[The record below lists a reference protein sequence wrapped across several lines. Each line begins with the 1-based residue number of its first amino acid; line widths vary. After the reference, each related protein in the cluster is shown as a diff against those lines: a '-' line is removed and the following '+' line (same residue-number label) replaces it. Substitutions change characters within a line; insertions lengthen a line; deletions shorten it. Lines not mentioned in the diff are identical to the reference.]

1 METSTHRQD
10 ADLARRA
17 RDGDETAW
25 REIYEA
31 TCQPLFNVLCYQ
43 TGDREAAKDLLQDTY
58 LRALQH
64 LDAFRGEGTLL
75 SWLRGIALRLATD
88 RWRRLRGQVRRVV
101 HLTDQLADRQ
111 ADPSAT
117 AAACADDARLSVGG
131 AAFQV
136 ALGRLSP
143 HQRAC
148 LLLHEYEG
156 LSHAEIARELGCHE
170 ATARV
175 HHHRAT
181 QKMKQWLA
189 EPASVPADDMGGLQA

>member
-1 METSTHRQD
+1 METSEHRQD
-10 ADLARRA
+10 LDLARRA
-17 RDGDETAW
+17 RNGDEAAW

-43 TGDREAAKDLLQDTY
+43 TGDREVAKDLLQDTY
-58 LRALQH
+58 LRALQR
-64 LDAFRGEGTLL
+64 LDSFRGDGSLL
-75 SWLRGIALRLATD
+75 SWLRGVALRLATD
-88 RWRRLRGQVRRVV
+88 RWRGLRGQLQRMVN
-101 HLTDQLADRQ
+101 LTDQVADSQ
-111 ADPSAT
+111 ADPAAS
-117 AAACADDARLSVGG
+117 AAASADDARLSVGG
-131 AAFQV
+131 SAFQA

-156 LSHAEIARELGCHE
+156 LSHLEIARELGCSE

-189 EPASVPADDMGGLQA
+189 EPATVPADEMGGQQA

>member
-1 METSTHRQD
+1 MESSTHRQD

-17 RDGDETAW
+17 RNGDEAAW

-43 TGDREAAKDLLQDTY
+43 TGDREVAKDLLQDTY
-58 LRALQH
+58 LRALQR
-64 LDAFRGEGTLL
+64 LDSFRGDGTLL

-88 RWRRLRGQVRRVV
+88 RWRRLRGQLRRVV
-101 HLTDQLADRQ
+101 DLTDQVVDSQ
-111 ADPSAT
+111 ADP
-117 AAACADDARLSVGG
+117 AAAAAARADDARLSVGG
-131 AAFQV
+131 AAFQT

-156 LSHAEIARELGCHE
+156 LSHAEIAGELGCNE

-189 EPASVPADDMGGLQA
+189 ESATVPADDLGGLQT